1 MGIRNFS
8 KLVLPAVE
16 REEMVLKTIFTVWD
30 FDIKNAILF
39 TLRGKS
45 EGHLNGVHLTIF
57 PFPLTLMNENWVFK
71 IRPTSKNRL
80 KVEEDHH

>member
-30 FDIKNAILF
+30 FNIKNAILF

-45 EGHLNGVHLTIF
+45 EGHLNGVHMTIF
-57 PFPLTLMNENWVFK
+57 SIPYDIDE
-71 IRPTSKNRL
+71 
-80 KVEEDHH
+80 